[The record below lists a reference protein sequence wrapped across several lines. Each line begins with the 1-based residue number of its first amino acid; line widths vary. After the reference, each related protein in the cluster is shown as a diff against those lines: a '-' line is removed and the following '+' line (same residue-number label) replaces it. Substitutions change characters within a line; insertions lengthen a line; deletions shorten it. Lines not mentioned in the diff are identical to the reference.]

1 MRIII
6 EWIYAY
12 KGVETTFRSDELP
25 PAHALAV
32 AEELRKT
39 GRAKNI
45 TFIDEQDTTW
55 TIKELK
61 KYLKEME
68 TEPTNVNVYFD
79 GGFNRESRMAGLG
92 CVIYFEQNG
101 KEFRRRKNLLV
112 NGLASNNEAEYA
124 ALHFSIQE
132 LESLGVHH
140 QMVHFIGDSQ
150 VVINQMSGEW
160 PVYEKELSNWA
171 DKIDE
176 SLNQL
181 GIKPV
186 FELVARKQN
195 EEADRLA
202 TQALQDIEI
211 DGKIE
216 LQD

>member
-1 MRIII
+1 LRIII
-6 EWIYAY
+6 EWIYDY
-12 KGVETTFRSDELP
+12 KDVETTFRSDELP
-25 PAHALAV
+25 PAHALAIS
-32 AEELRKT
+32 EELRKT

-45 TFIDEQDTTW
+45 TLIDEHDSTW
-55 TIKELK
+55 TVKELK
-61 KYLKEME
+61 KYLTEME
-68 TEPTNVNVYFD
+68 TEPTNICVYFN

-101 KEFRRRKNLLV
+101 KRFRRRKNLLV

-140 QMVHFIGDSQ
+140 QTVHFMGDSQ
-150 VVINQMSGEW
+150 VVINQISGEW

-186 FELVARKQN
+186 FELVGRKQN

-202 TQALQDIEI
+202 TQALHDIEI

-216 LQD
+216 LQE